1 MTVQWKSREEYF
13 ALIESDPEHRYEYLD
28 GYISMMTERTE
39 RPAPQFLAQS
49 AMARFARKVTLISA
63 GAKAVK
69 LEPSGAETAIPRKAK
84 SGPSMV
90 P

>member
-28 GYISMMTERTE
+28 GYIYMMTERTE

-49 AMARFARKVTLISA
+49 AMARFALRGTHPMSDMFPLRARKSLSFA
-63 GAKAVK
+63 
-69 LEPSGAETAIPRKAK
+69 LQD
-84 SGPSMV
+84 
-90 P
+90 